1 MPEIWPM
8 VLTVSIKIITQWKKF
23 ARTYFI
29 AFNAT
34 NNRQCRVNS
43 GKELNI
49 VRMYP
54 TVRTLADLLYMESF
68 SKLNAIWLQI
78 V

>member
-1 MPEIWPM
+1 MKEI
-8 VLTVSIKIITQWKKF
+8 
-23 ARTYFI
+23 A
-29 AFNAT
+29 AFNDT

-54 TVRTLADLLYMESF
+54 TVRTLADLPY
-68 SKLNAIWLQI
+68 
-78 V
+78 